1 MTNRFS
7 VSQGSKAEA
16 DITCTS
22 HHFHYHPLIISNIF
36 SLSLSLSLSIML
48 NSFGTCLTP
57 LHRRARTFFQQLSD
71 IHKMSGCKKRKKPN
85 RFASKFDY
93 SPSSFASMEVSNQF
107 KQVFKII
114 DTNGD
119 GKISTFE
126 LSEVLLCL
134 GYEKSAAFKE
144 AEGMVRDMDCNGDGL
159 IDLDEFMD
167 VIDTSRKPMVEEEED
182 NLMDAFLIFDIDKN
196 GLISP
201 KELQQ
206 VLVNLGYDKCSL
218 EECRRM
224 IKGVDKDGD
233 GFVDFEDFQSMMKGS
248 AC

>member
-1 MTNRFS
+1 
-7 VSQGSKAEA
+7 
-16 DITCTS
+16 
-22 HHFHYHPLIISNIF
+22 
-36 SLSLSLSLSIML
+36 ML

-57 LHRRARTFFQQLSD
+57 LQRRARTFFQQLSD
-71 IHKMSGCKKRKKPN
+71 IHKKSGCKKRKKPN
-85 RFASKFDY
+85 RFASKFDN

-182 NLMDAFLIFDIDKN
+182 YLMDAFLIFDIDKN

-248 AC
+248 AF